1 MADSGRSSQFSFAE
15 NICIL
20 EEYNAAKSIL
30 MNKFSDYNANNKK
43 HKAWSTI
50 TDKVNSINPSV
61 PRTVK
66 DVQKRFKNMVQ
77 EAKKEIF
84 KRKKPATGGGPKI
97 IIEIYGDESPMF
109 WGIPGGRESGV
120 SCVTSPAAGENT
132 SPHTAVASASLG
144 QSRED
149 LDSTQVAPAGS
160 GSDTESQKGTASKIT
175 MNHILEKQYEVLTLE
190 EAKLKLEIQKLEL
203 EKTKLTL
210 EIQKLGHEL

>member
-1 MADSGRSSQFSFAE
+1 
-15 NICIL
+15 
-20 EEYNAAKSIL
+20 
-30 MNKFSDYNANNKK
+30 
-43 HKAWSTI
+43 
-50 TDKVNSINPSV
+50 
-61 PRTVK
+61 
-66 DVQKRFKNMVQ
+66 
-77 EAKKEIF
+77 
-84 KRKKPATGGGPKI
+84 
-97 IIEIYGDESPMF
+97 MF

-144 QSRED
+144 QSPDCEVTLTLVTEEAPVTSQDQTTQGED